1 MTVPVASSALPRRVL
16 AIGGGGFSVEQYGLQ
31 QERLLLSLARCSQPR
46 VLFVPTASRDRELY
60 QLRFFRAFSRLDC
73 ATDVLPFFP
82 YDMKLD
88 YARSARDADVVFVG
102 GGNTVAML
110 AVWREFGFDSALR
123 RAYEGGTVMAGI
135 SAGANCW
142 FEHYVTDS
150 VPGGGV
156 RPGLGWLPGTFSPH
170 LDSEVWRQPLLAAA
184 PSPACGAGEEVLV
197 LYENESFTDAFSVPP
212 GPALCMRRDDSDTAL
227 VSHPPRSLPALPASP
242 ASPAVPAVPAA
253 PMLGSAGPA

>member
-1 MTVPVASSALPRRVL
+1 MTVAAAASASPRRVL

-31 QERLLLSLARCSQPR
+31 QERLLLSLARRRRPR
-46 VLFVPTASRDRELY
+46 VLFVPTASGDRELY
-60 QLRFFRAFSRLDC
+60 QLRFLRAFSRLDC
-73 ATDVLPFFP
+73 TTDVLPFFP
-82 YDMKLD
+82 YDMKRD
-88 YARSARDADVVFVG
+88 YAQSVRDADVVFVG

-110 AVWREFGFDSALR
+110 AVWREFGFDIALR

-170 LDSEVWRQPLLAAA
+170 LDSEAWRQPLLAAA
-184 PSPACGAGEEVLV
+184 ALPAFGAGENVLS
-197 LYENESFTDAFSVPP
+197 LYENESFADAFSVPP
-212 GPALCMRRDDSDTAL
+212 GPALCLRRGGVDTAL
-227 VSHPPRSLPALPASP
+227 VSHPTRSLPEFAELSALPT
-242 ASPAVPAVPAA
+242 A
-253 PMLGSAGPA
+253 PMLGSVAPT